1 MININQSQDS
11 DINIFK
17 PCWCNHQTKSWY
29 RCAYEL
35 PISDQTF
42 LIKNLDFRIPWSYR
56 KHQQPPWREFI
67 FGFMWGTLRESET
80 STRQSV
86 AKAVAKADV
95 IGRIGREELDMTDM
109 FDDFCRLRHVDGFS
123 AKASNIVRSIAIA
136 CWLKRCAAFKQLAGP
151 KMVQLVIQMGY
162 PFSLWM
168 VDQLMFSKRA
178 LSSEF
183 GDPIRNQAFQVGSRY
198 WREGI

>member
-1 MININQSQDS
+1 
-11 DINIFK
+11 
-17 PCWCNHQTKSWY
+17 
-29 RCAYEL
+29 
-35 PISDQTF
+35 
-42 LIKNLDFRIPWSYR
+42 
-56 KHQQPPWREFI
+56 
-67 FGFMWGTLRESET
+67 MWGTLRESET
-80 STRQSV
+80 SIRQNV

-95 IGRIGREELDMTDM
+95 IGRIGREEPDMTDM

-123 AKASNIVRSIAIA
+123 AKASSIVRSIAIA

-168 VDQLMFSKRA
+168 VDQLIFSKRA

-183 GDPIRNQAFQVGSRY
+183 GDEVWFLDVFGFPQCHSPHMSTQNEEIQYETRLSKWVVDIGGKEFNQ
-198 WREGI
+198 I